1 MSRRQELWGGIMDR
15 RTRIIAGSTVAF
27 AIVAAGAG
35 VAIASGQDEGAS
47 LSDSELE
54 QATAAALAHAGGGTV
69 LETEAGD
76 DGTAYEVEIRLA
88 DGRVVEVGLDASFE
102 VVGQATDDDG
112 RDEDGSGEDAEG
124 SEDDR

>member
-1 MSRRQELWGGIMDR
+1 MDR